1 MNAARPAI
9 CAHRG
14 ASRRH
19 PENTVAAFAAA
30 VEMGADMIETDVRRT
45 ARGRLVLHH
54 DRLGPRRPRGLVEL
68 AELVAL
74 ADGRIALD
82 VELKEAGYEADALA
96 ALEPRPA
103 GLVVTS
109 FLPEAMAAVRALD
122 PEIETGLI
130 FRPGDRRDLA
140 ARAAACG
147 ARMVVAHSSVLRPEL
162 GAELHQ
168 AGRPLMV
175 WTVNDRRRLAAVLAM
190 PGVTHV
196 VTDVPDVALAIRD
209 A

>member
-1 MNAARPAI
+1 MSGPAI

-14 ASRRH
+14 ASRAH
-19 PENTVAAFAAA
+19 PENSLAAFARAI
-30 VEMGADMIETDVRRT
+30 EMGADMIETDVRRT
-45 ARGRLVLHH
+45 ARGTLVLHH
-54 DRLGPRRPRGLVEL
+54 DPLGPHRPRGLVRL

-74 ADGRIALD
+74 ADGRVALD
-82 VELKEAGYEADALA
+82 IELKEEGYEAEVLA

-109 FLPEAMAAVRALD
+109 FIPAAVAAVRTLD
-122 PEIETGLI
+122 PSVATGLI

-140 ARAAACG
+140 TRAEACG
-147 ARMVVAHSSVLRPEL
+147 ARMVVAHSSSLRPEL
-162 GAELHQ
+162 GAELAA

-175 WTVNDRRRLAAVLAM
+175 WTVNDRRRLTAVMAT

-196 VTDVPDVALAIRD
+196 VTDVPDVALALR
-209 A
+209 AAM

>member
-1 MNAARPAI
+1 VNAVRPAI

-19 PENTVAAFAAA
+19 PENTLAAFTAA

-45 ARGRLVLHH
+45 ARGKLVLHH
-54 DRLGPRRPRGLVEL
+54 DPLGPRRTRGLVEL
-68 AELVAL
+68 AQLVAL

-82 VELKEAGYEADALA
+82 VELKEAGYEAEVLA
-96 ALEPRPA
+96 ALEPRPK
-103 GLVVTS
+103 GLVITS
-109 FLPEAMAAVRALD
+109 FLPEAVAAVRELD
-122 PEIETGLI
+122 PGVETGLI

-140 ARAAACG
+140 ARADACG
-147 ARMVVAHSSVLRPEL
+147 ARTVVAHSSVLRPEL
-162 GAELHQ
+162 AAELHK

-175 WTVNDRRRLAAVLAM
+175 WTVNDRRRLAAVLAT

-196 VTDVPDVALAIRD
+196 VTDVPDVALSLRGT
-209 A
+209 